1 VDLTLDAIQNP
12 IVDAYLEALPAGI
25 APRILASRTAFV
37 ADSDDYA
44 LKVATPGLTR
54 QAQQHRAAGHAVKG
68 DTVTDYR
75 RQFDAHIG
83 SPETVLRSLQA
94 DSVLRRATD
103 ISFQVHSVEPTHRD
117 TLRSIELIAEH
128 IAPTSFEETPM
139 SLSQD
144 ILAELAEI
152 KPGSPLAEAR
162 ARGMPPRAT
171 PRAATKS
178 YLASRIAILRWT
190 SASPWRQKSPGG
202 TTRRRWPRTMRVW
215 PGRPDLRPSDPGAEF
230 RAPADLLPVEA
241 TPTALRALTRGME
254 QEGIVTLAQLIAF
267 VSFQSRLI
275 AGLRLLN
282 DRPVAKSDAPVA
294 AGVWHTTA
302 TTAPEGGPVAFTQ
315 QELGWEPWI
324 AAKPLA
330 DFRDDEVAILA
341 KFGHTD
347 SDYFRLLGRN
357 LPVLEQRT
365 LTDKGIFIRRDC
377 RAPSASWPQRSPVKS
392 TAAFT
397 AHLSMRVKPASCQRM
412 TRR

>member
-1 VDLTLDAIQNP
+1 V
-12 IVDAYLEALPAGI
+12 
-25 APRILASRTAFV
+25 
-37 ADSDDYA
+37 
-44 LKVATPGLTR
+44 
-54 QAQQHRAAGHAVKG
+54 VKG
-68 DTVTDYR
+68 DNVTDYR

-83 SPETVLRSLQA
+83 SPDTVLHSLNA
-94 DSVLRRATD
+94 DSILRRATD

-117 TLRSIELIAEH
+117 TLRSIELIAER

-162 ARGMPPRAT
+162 ATRD
-171 PRAATKS
+171 AATRHAQGS
-178 YLASRIAILRWT
+178 YETCLASRMLILHWT

-202 TTRRRWPRTMRVW
+202 TTRRRWPRTMRGLAW
-215 PGRPDLRPSDPGAEF
+215 PTHLRTPDPGAEF

-241 TPTALRALTRGME
+241 TPAALRALTQAGWSK
-254 QEGIVTLAQLIAF
+254 EGIVTLAQLIAF

-275 AGLRLLN
+275 TGLRLLN

-294 AGVWHTTA
+294 AGIWHTTA
-302 TTAPEGGPVAFTQ
+302 PRSRERRARRFTQ

-365 LTDKGIFIRRDC
+365 LTDKGIFYTPGDC